1 MKRLNIYTAL
11 FLILLFNSCHNG
23 PDRNLYPDELIG
35 GFDLLPSEL
44 TGIDFNNKIQESEKI
59 NHLFYNQIYSGAGLA
74 IGDINNDGLSDVF
87 FCGNQVNDKLYLN
100 KGDFKFEDISKK
112 SKIAINPGWSWGV
125 TMADVNN
132 DGYLDIYISRNGDSM
147 KPEERKNLLYI
158 NNQDLTFTESALKYG
173 LADVGFSSQAVF
185 FDMDNDGDLDM
196 YQVNQLPDARLFRRY
211 TNIPKERYRFYKDKL
226 YRNDNG
232 NFRDVSDQAGLTN
245 SYAYGL
251 SVSTSDFN
259 NDGFTD
265 LFISNDYDE
274 PDFLYYN
281 NGDGTFKN
289 VINEK
294 LKHISNFSMGT
305 DTGDINNDG
314 FMDFITLDMAAA
326 DHYRSKT
333 NMGSMSTERF
343 NKMVDDGKHHQY
355 MSNTL
360 QINNNGDSFSDIA
373 NMTGISKTDWS

>member
-265 LFISNDYDE
+265 LFISNDYD
-274 PDFLYYN
+274 
-281 NGDGTFKN
+281 
-289 VINEK
+289 
-294 LKHISNFSMGT
+294 
-305 DTGDINNDG
+305 
-314 FMDFITLDMAAA
+314 
-326 DHYRSKT
+326 
-333 NMGSMSTERF
+333 
-343 NKMVDDGKHHQY
+343 
-355 MSNTL
+355 
-360 QINNNGDSFSDIA
+360 
-373 NMTGISKTDWS
+373 